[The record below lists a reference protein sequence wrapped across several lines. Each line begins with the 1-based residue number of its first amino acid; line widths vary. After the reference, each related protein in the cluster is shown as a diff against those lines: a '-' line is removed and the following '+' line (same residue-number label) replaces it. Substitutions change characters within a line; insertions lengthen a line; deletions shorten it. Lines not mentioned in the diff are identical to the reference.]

1 MQAYKVSHNGL
12 KSFLK
17 SHFLISKFSYIFKTN
32 VFPKGQKQL
41 KMIFSGRRFLQK
53 MNERVLLY
61 YYETSG
67 WLIFIHFLEE
77 IEDTKRTFW
86 NHLTFR
92 FSILPYHE
100 FFIPLRWY
108 LKVGFFQKNERNI
121 CLSFC
126 RAELASILIVF
137 FWKKW
142 DQGDLLP
149 RFSDLYSL
157 FLLLLSGNSSH
168 LF

>member
-61 YYETSG
+61 YYETSD
-67 WLIFIHFLEE
+67 WLVFVHLWRKLKTPKGHFE
-77 IEDTKRTFW
+77 INWTLKLHTYVLMNIRYKRTYIWGQIDPFYSK
-86 NHLTFR
+86 L
-92 FSILPYHE
+92 L
-100 FFIPLRWY
+100 
-108 LKVGFFQKNERNI
+108 
-121 CLSFC
+121 C
-126 RAELASILIVF
+126 R
-137 FWKKW
+137 W
-142 DQGDLLP
+142 DQMKSWYQHILGL
-149 RFSDLYSL
+149 
-157 FLLLLSGNSSH
+157 
-168 LF
+168 